1 MKPHTWKLLGGSARV
16 KRLLGRAMSQTQQA
30 SRFNGELHAVLIASG
45 ACSVANKESALRRL
59 HKANLCCRLIHA
71 ASTIRVC
78 GRPDAGARVD
88 NEHIKSRLHA
98 HPAVREHL

>member
-45 ACSVANKESALRRL
+45 ACSVANKESALR
-59 HKANLCCRLIHA
+59 
-71 ASTIRVC
+71 
-78 GRPDAGARVD
+78 
-88 NEHIKSRLHA
+88 
-98 HPAVREHL
+98 